1 MSGSAFLVFQGR
13 VRNLIL
19 SKNLST
25 IIFKLTLEPTEATV
39 VTSDWLVG
47 GTSAVERVG
56 VGLASV
62 VVGFGEVLSGLKPG
76 GKRDPAT
83 SSKSNFSN
91 SCGVKIANGLIAITK
106 ILLVI
111 ISGVSLIVMSIE

>member
-1 MSGSAFLVFQGR
+1 MSGCVFSFS
-13 VRNLIL
+13 
-19 SKNLST
+19 SKSQKFNSVQKPVKF
-25 IIFKLTLEPTEATV
+25 FKLTLEPTEATV

-91 SCGVKIANGLIAITK
+91 SCGVKIANGLIAITH
-106 ILLVI
+106 ICL
-111 ISGVSLIVMSIE
+111 